1 METRDQYNSPREAE
15 AYRKFLAGERD
26 ASYHENWLNIV
37 RQATAEGRL
46 FSRVRVVSLPVTN
59 YVRFGMWVAG
69 FTRDAG
75 DDICYLT
82 RDQAAEL
89 PQYDYWLFDSRKLV
103 KMHFGD
109 DDRFTHGEV
118 IEDPA
123 AIVEHNYWR
132 DAAKHHATIRDE
144 FVARL

>member
-1 METRDQYNSPREAE
+1 M
-15 AYRKFLAGERD
+15 
-26 ASYHENWLNIV
+26 V

-46 FSRVRVVSLPVTN
+46 FSRVRVVSLPLSD
-59 YVRFGMWVAG
+59 YIHFGMWVAG
-69 FTRDAG
+69 FTREAG
-75 DDICYLT
+75 DDIRYVT
-82 RDQAAEL
+82 REQAVEL

-109 DDRFTHGEV
+109 DGRFAHGEV

-123 AIVEHNYWR
+123 VVVEHNYWR
-132 DAAKHHATIRDE
+132 DAAKHYATIRDE